1 MTVRALLAA
10 LAIGVSLPAH
20 AQQGTGAAA
29 TGVEAQ
35 KLLEQQK
42 APIATNGLTD
52 AEYHQLVVT
61 SSAQLLQSSRA
72 ALDKSRNERVRVIA
86 EGVTQ
91 EQQRLTETMKSAG
104 AATRGTE
111 EKVSPAVNTA
121 RETVM
126 QRLEAASGPDFDR
139 QFVRAQSGEYEALIR
154 NNEAYA
160 RSGRDPELTR
170 IAREMLPALQ
180 QRLAALRDLAG
191 ELG

>member
-1 MTVRALLAA
+1 MLIRALLATLTIAAAPAA
-10 LAIGVSLPAH
+10 L
-20 AQQGTGAAA
+20 AQQGTGAT

-35 KLLEQQK
+35 KRLEEHK

-52 AEYHQLVVT
+52 GEYHQLVVT

-72 ALDKSRNERVRVIA
+72 ALDKSKNERVRVIA
-86 EGVTQ
+86 QGVTE
-91 EQQRLTETMKSAG
+91 EQQKLYEALKAVGSTVRQG
-104 AATRGTE
+104 E

-126 QRLEAASGPDFDR
+126 QRLEAANGPEFDR
-139 QFVRAQSGEYEALIR
+139 LFVREQIGEYEALVR

-160 RSGRDPELTR
+160 RSGRDPALTR
-170 IAREMLPALQ
+170 LAREMLPALQ
-180 QRLAALRDLAG
+180 QRLVSLRDLAT

>member
-1 MTVRALLAA
+1 MTIRTLLAA
-10 LAIGVSLPAH
+10 LAISVALPAT
-20 AQQGTGAAA
+20 AQQGTGAA

-35 KLLEQQK
+35 KRLEQQK

-91 EQQRLTETMKSAG
+91 EQQKIYETMKVAG
-104 AATRGTE
+104 ASTRQGE
-111 EKVSPAVNTA
+111 EKVSPAVNTE

-126 QRLEAASGPDFDR
+126 QRLEAATGPDFDR
-139 QFVRAQSGEYEALIR
+139 QFVRAQAGEYEALIR

-170 IAREMLPALQ
+170 TAREMLPALQ
-180 QRLAALRDLAG
+180 QRLAALRALAA

>member
-10 LAIGVSLPAH
+10 LAIGVSMPAL
-20 AQQGTGAAA
+20 AQQGTGAAT

-35 KLLEQQK
+35 KRLEQQK

-91 EQQRLTETMKSAG
+91 EQQRLTETLKAAG
-104 AATRGTE
+104 STVRQGE